1 MARRMSEI
9 QEYQVLV
16 SPRARDMLF
25 EHAKF
30 LAQVSIEAGLKLF
43 DEFEQRVDSLEKMPE
58 RCAYYDNPYVPHGK
72 YRKLALGNYL
82 LILFQII
89 ESVVR
94 IELIIDAR
102 AENKNSPS
110 DN

>member
-1 MARRMSEI
+1 MGEL
-9 QEYQVLV
+9 QEHLVLV

-30 LAQVSIEAGLKLF
+30 LAQVSIEAGFNLY
-43 DEFEQRVDSLEKMPE
+43 DEFEQKVGSMEKMPE
-58 RCAYYDNPYVPHGK
+58 RCACYDNPYVPHGK

-89 ESVVR
+89 ESVVH

-102 AENKNSPS
+102 AENKNLAA
-110 DN
+110 DG

>member
-1 MARRMSEI
+1 MSEL

-16 SPRARDMLF
+16 SLRARDMLF
-25 EHAKF
+25 EHVKF
-30 LAQVSIEAGLKLF
+30 LAQVSIEVGFKLL
-43 DEFEQRVDSLEKMPE
+43 DEFELKVGSLEKMPE

-82 LILFQII
+82 LILFQIMR
-89 ESVVR
+89 SVVH

-102 AENKNSPS
+102 AENKNLPS